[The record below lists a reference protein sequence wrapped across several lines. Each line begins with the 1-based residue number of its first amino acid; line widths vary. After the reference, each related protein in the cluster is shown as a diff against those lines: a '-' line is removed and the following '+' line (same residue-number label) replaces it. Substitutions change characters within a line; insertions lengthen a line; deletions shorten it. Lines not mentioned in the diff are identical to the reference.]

1 MISLCKQ
8 LQTGMVIRLGTRDE
22 LLRGLGV
29 RLMPVLLAV
38 SLLLAQTVCGLA
50 QAAQPAPAAP
60 GQQAL
65 PAGSSVPAPVAPAA
79 GAGAPPPA
87 GGTAASTTPAT
98 SPAASSVPAAP
109 LLPAEITD
117 PVSRLAKSIEG
128 AEKSIQQLKELE
140 GELSRL
146 RGDVE
151 RIIYD
156 STATAESLRPQL
168 AELKSQIEKLGPAPA
183 SGQPPETPT
192 VASERLRL
200 NAMAGALD
208 SAVKTTELAW
218 VRAKQLIDRITV
230 MRYQLFTRNLFERRD
245 SPVLPAVW
253 RDVNARMDGVIGR
266 LRYYGG
272 DWMGWANIRS
282 RQLMLL
288 GLAAVALFAGL
299 SVLIRRLTLTRLARP
314 AVPPGFFDRVI
325 QGAWMAPARA
335 VPGVATALLVY
346 FGLDYLDLLYNHWAA
361 PGLTALQGSLVY
373 VASAAM
379 LAVAFAPKFP
389 SWRLIP
395 VSDRTARRLVWIL
408 KAFVAIYVLDTLLIE
423 LGRLIY
429 VPLTVTIAQ
438 SFLTSLLFAGL
449 LATLLL
455 IPFEPQIGADRPVN
469 GHVYVAG
476 PVSRH
481 TPLWI
486 KLPLWAVALTIL
498 IASMLGYIALG
509 RFVAHQLVLSGL
521 VIAVAGIGYLAI
533 RAAARGRADGRHV
546 IGEML
551 QTRFGL
557 DVPRQRQLARLS
569 EVVLTATLLT
579 AAVPILLLQWGFA
592 SADIR
597 DWFKAAVFG
606 FEIGHLR
613 ISIARILLGI
623 VLFMGLLFF
632 TRLLQKWLRE
642 GVLDASR
649 MDAGISNSIDQAVG
663 YAGIA
668 LAALLAVS
676 YAGFD
681 ITSLAIV
688 AGALSVGIGFGL
700 QSIVNNFVSGLI
712 LLVERPIKVG
722 DWVVVGD
729 QQGNVRRISVRST
742 EIETFE
748 KASLILPNS
757 ELISGRV
764 LNWTHRNLL
773 GRVSIKFTLDGNADP
788 ERVIGIMLACAKAN
802 AKVLQT
808 PEPLATLD
816 QFSPSALD
824 FSLRATLADI
834 THRTPV
840 LTELRIAI
848 LADLRKAGQILVT
861 PPQVPT
867 IASAPAFPAIAS

>member
-1 MISLCKQ
+1 
-8 LQTGMVIRLGTRDE
+8 MVYVVAFAGAPD
-22 LLRGLGV
+22 
-29 RLMPVLLAV
+29 V
-38 SLLLAQTVCGLA
+38 SAQTPPAAATPPATSTTPAPVTAPPTPAA
-50 QAAQPAPAAP
+50 QAAPAP
-60 GQQAL
+60 AL
-65 PAGSSVPAPVAPAA
+65 PAG
-79 GAGAPPPA
+79 
-87 GGTAASTTPAT
+87 
-98 SPAASSVPAAP
+98 P
-109 LLPAEITD
+109 LLPPEITD
-117 PVSRLAKSIEG
+117 PVSRLATSIEG

-156 STATAESLRPQL
+156 STSTAETLRPQL
-168 AELKSQIEKLGPAPA
+168 AELKSQIEKLGPVPA
-183 SGQPPETPT
+183 AGQPEESPT
-192 VASERLRL
+192 VASERKRL

-245 SPVLPAVW
+245 SPVLPGVW
-253 RDVNARMDGVIGR
+253 RDVNERMDGVVGR
-266 LRYYGG
+266 IRYYGG
-272 DWMGWANIRS
+272 DWLGWASIRS
-282 RQLMLL
+282 RQLSLL
-288 GLAAVALFAGL
+288 CLAVVTLFFGLTLVA
-299 SVLIRRLTLTRLARP
+299 RRLITPRLARP
-314 AVPPGFFDRVI
+314 PMPPGFFDRVT
-325 QGAWMAPARA
+325 QAAWMAPVRA
-335 VPGVATALLVY
+335 IPGIAAALLLY
-346 FGLDYLDLLYNHWAA
+346 FGLDNLDLLYNHWAG
-361 PGLTALQGSLVY
+361 PGTTILQGLLVY
-373 VASAAM
+373 VAASSM
-379 LAVAFAPKFP
+379 LTVAFAPRHP

-395 VSDRTARRLVWIL
+395 VSDWTAGRVLWLL
-408 KAFVAIYVLDTLLIE
+408 KAFVAVYVLDTILIE
-423 LGRLIY
+423 FGRLIY

-438 SFLTSLLFAGL
+438 SFLTSVLFAGL
-449 LATLLL
+449 LAVMML

-476 PVSRH
+476 PVARH

-486 KLPLWAVALTIL
+486 KLPLWLVAITI
-498 IASMLGYIALG
+498 IGASMLGYIALG
-509 RFVAHQLVLSGL
+509 RFVAHQLVLSGM
-521 VIAVAGIGYLAI
+521 VIAAAGIGYLSI

-546 IGEML
+546 IGDML
-551 QTRFGL
+551 QARFGL

-569 EVVLTATLLT
+569 EVVLTSALLL
-579 AAVPILLLQWGFA
+579 AAIPVLLLQWGFA

-597 DWFKAAVFG
+597 DYFKSAVFG

-623 VLFMGLLFF
+623 VLFMALLFF
-632 TRLLQKWLRE
+632 TRVLQKWLRE

-742 EIETFE
+742 EIETFD

-764 LNWTHRNLL
+764 MNWTHRNLL
-773 GRVSIKFTLDGNADP
+773 GRIVIKFTLDGNANP
-788 ERVIGIMLACAKAN
+788 EDVIRILQKCAAAN
-802 AKVLQT
+802 AKVLQS

-816 QFSPSALD
+816 QFSPTALE
-824 FSLRATLADI
+824 FSLRATLSDN

-840 LTELRIAI
+840 LNDLRIAI
-848 LADLRKAGQILVT
+848 HKELRRSGQIVVT
-861 PPQVPT
+861 PPAVAAT
-867 IASAPAFPAIAS
+867 SVSAAAS

>member
-1 MISLCKQ
+1 
-8 LQTGMVIRLGTRDE
+8 
-22 LLRGLGV
+22 
-29 RLMPVLLAV
+29 MPPV
-38 SLLLAQTVCGLA
+38 
-50 QAAQPAPAAP
+50 PPAAN
-60 GQQAL
+60 
-65 PAGSSVPAPVAPAA
+65 
-79 GAGAPPPA
+79 
-87 GGTAASTTPAT
+87 
-98 SPAASSVPAAP
+98 AAP
-109 LLPAEITD
+109 LLPPEITD
-117 PVSRLAKSIEG
+117 PVSRLATSIEG

-156 STATAESLRPQL
+156 STSTAETLRPQL

-183 SGQPPETPT
+183 AGQPPETPT
-192 VASERLRL
+192 VASERQRL

-245 SPVLPAVW
+245 SPVLPPVW
-253 RDVNARMDGVIGR
+253 RDVASRMDGVVGR

-272 DWMGWANIRS
+272 DWLGWAGIRS
-282 RQLMLL
+282 RQLTLL
-288 GLAAVALFAGL
+288 AVAAVVVFAGL
-299 SVLIRRLTLTRLARP
+299 TLLMRRLFLPRLARP
-314 AVPPGFFDRVI
+314 AMPPGFFDRVT
-325 QGAWMAPARA
+325 QAAWIAPARA
-335 VPGVATALLVY
+335 LPGIATALLVY

-361 PGLTALQGSLVY
+361 PGLTALQGLLVY
-373 VASAAM
+373 VAAGAM
-379 LAVAFAPKFP
+379 LTVAFAPRFP

-395 VSDRTARRLVWIL
+395 VSDRTASRLVWIL
-408 KAFVAIYVLDTLLIE
+408 KAFVAVYVLDTLLVEI
-423 LGRLIY
+423 GRLIY

-438 SFLTSLLFAGL
+438 SFLTSVLFAGL
-449 LATLLL
+449 LAALLL

-486 KLPLWAVALTIL
+486 KLPLWLTAIT
-498 IASMLGYIALG
+498 IVGASMFGYIALG

-521 VIAVAGIGYLAI
+521 VIAVAGIAYLAI

-546 IGEML
+546 IGDML
-551 QTRFGL
+551 QARFGL
-557 DVPRQRQLARLS
+557 DLPRQRQLARLS
-569 EVVLTATLLT
+569 EMVLTAALLM
-579 AAVPILLLQWGFA
+579 AAVPVLLLQWGFA
-592 SADIR
+592 TADIR

-623 VLFMGLLFF
+623 VLFMALLFF
-632 TRLLQKWLRE
+632 TRVLQKWLRE
-642 GVLDASR
+642 GVLDASK

-742 EIETFE
+742 EIETFD

-788 ERVIGIMLACAKAN
+788 ERVIAIMLECAKAN
-802 AKVLQT
+802 VKVLQS
-808 PEPLATLD
+808 PEPMATLD
-816 QFSPSALD
+816 QFSPTSLD
-824 FSLRATLADI
+824 FSLRATLADV

-840 LTELRIAI
+840 LTDLRIAI
-848 LADLRKAGQILVT
+848 LSELRRSGQIAVT
-861 PPQVPT
+861 PPAAVATGQVAAPGPVLLPAA
-867 IASAPAFPAIAS
+867 ASAAIRA